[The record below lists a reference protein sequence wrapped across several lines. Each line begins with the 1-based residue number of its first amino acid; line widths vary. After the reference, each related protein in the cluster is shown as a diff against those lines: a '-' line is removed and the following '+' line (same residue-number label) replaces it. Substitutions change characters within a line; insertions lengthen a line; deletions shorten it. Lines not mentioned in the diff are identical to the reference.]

1 MPVIFFGKKKSTSVK
16 IESTFIKKESTF
28 LDKYRLHWP
37 KENCIIMIW
46 I

>member
-28 LDKYRLHWP
+28 LDKYNDRP
-37 KENCIIMIW
+37 EPTKRRGMDIE
-46 I
+46 